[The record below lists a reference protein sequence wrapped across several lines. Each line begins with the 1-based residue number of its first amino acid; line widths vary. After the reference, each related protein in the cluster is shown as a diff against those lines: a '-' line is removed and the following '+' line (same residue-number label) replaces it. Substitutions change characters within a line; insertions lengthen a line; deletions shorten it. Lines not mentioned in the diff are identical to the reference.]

1 LLQQVDAAELL
12 QRLIQQ
18 QQQQQQGAPAP
29 LATNL
34 FVGANVVI
42 HGK

>member
-12 QRLIQQ
+12 QRLI

>member
-12 QRLIQQ
+12 QRLIQ